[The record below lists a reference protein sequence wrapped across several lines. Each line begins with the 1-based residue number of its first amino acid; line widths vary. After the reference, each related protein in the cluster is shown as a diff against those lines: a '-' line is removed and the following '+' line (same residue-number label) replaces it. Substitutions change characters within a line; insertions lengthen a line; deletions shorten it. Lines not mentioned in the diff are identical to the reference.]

1 MLHSTWRNVS
11 LATQRHSVCVRELA
25 TAAAV
30 QVKARDPSVNS
41 VSGPSKSSLDSR
53 PLSVPSRKS
62 WARPAR
68 QPTAHI
74 SPALPPK
81 PYVASNATPRT
92 SISNHTRETNRPFQ
106 KAADTTAK
114 PARSA
119 SYVSQTNNSPPTPRR
134 HLPESSEKLEQDQ
147 PIPPRLT
154 NQSEQ
159 EQRERR
165 RRKQENEKKH
175 LSKHRPE
182 QHRVDISRQSANKN
196 TKPSRPKTIPT
207 RKREVYIPSVVTVSQ
222 LAKILNMRLAQL
234 QYRMK
239 RAGLAE
245 DSNYDHLLSSDYATL
260 LVEELGYKPIVD
272 DEAAFDIHAPP
283 TPADASNLPLRPP
296 IVTIMGHVDHGKTTL
311 LDTLRSASVAKGE
324 AGGITQHI
332 GAFSVPIASAATAA
346 GTPQSITFLD
356 TPGHAAFSA
365 MRARGADVTDIIV
378 LVVAADDGIMP
389 QTKEVIELWKN
400 DQDQLSLVVAI
411 NKVDKPGIDLDR
423 VKKALMAEGV
433 QLEEFGGDIPAVHV
447 SGLTGEGLSDLIET
461 LSAVAEYRDL
471 RAEADGIAV
480 GHIIESNMHKGLG
493 PVATILV
500 SRGCLKVGDHV
511 ISGLTQAKVRRMTD
525 STGQSIQKAT
535 PGMAVTVSG
544 WKTLPKAGDE
554 VIEGSDSDIKKALSN
569 RERSLETQIMQNDIE
584 VINSHRRN
592 EKEAQAEQATTAPT
606 GPKELRLIIKAD
618 VSGSAEAVEGALN
631 GIGNKIVITKVIQTG
646 VGPITE
652 SDVLMAKAV
661 NATIVGFSVSA
672 PRSIQNLAAQNSVT
686 ITTSDIIYKL
696 MDDIR
701 ARVVDQ
707 LPRIIEIRITGEA
720 TVLKTFEIQLKAQ
733 NTKTIAGCRVTNGI
747 VEKSKFVRVIRKGE
761 TVYEGTLDTMRQ
773 LKKDITE
780 ARKGLECGLGFK
792 DFADLHEGDLVQMFE
807 KVERLGSI

>member
-1 MLHSTWRNVS
+1 MRNNSSSTSHTPSNPSRTLQKPSQSSSTKPN
-11 LATQRHSVCVRELA
+11 AQRPTYPQSSSSQNRPNLPASYKES
-25 TAAAV
+25 T
-30 QVKARDPSVNS
+30 DPSH
-41 VSGPSKSSLDSR
+41 SR
-53 PLSVPSRKS
+53 HVE
-62 WARPAR
+62 
-68 QPTAHI
+68 QD
-74 SPALPPK
+74 LPPAYM
-81 PYVASNATPRT
+81 PAS
-92 SISNHTRETNRPFQ
+92 H
-106 KAADTTAK
+106 
-114 PARSA
+114 
-119 SYVSQTNNSPPTPRR
+119 
-134 HLPESSEKLEQDQ
+134 SEHD
-147 PIPPRLT
+147 
-154 NQSEQ
+154 
-159 EQRERR
+159 QREKR
-165 RRKQENEKKH
+165 RRKQEHEKRHVTKQRSEH
-175 LSKHRPE
+175 H
-182 QHRVDISRQSANKN
+182 HVDHARQS
-196 TKPSRPKTIPT
+196 TTPKPKTSRPKVIAP
-207 RKREVYIPSVVTVSQ
+207 RKREVYIPSVVTVAQ

-239 RAGLAE
+239 RAGLEE
-245 DSNYDHLLSSDYATL
+245 DSSYDHLLSSDYATL
-260 LVEELGYKPIVD
+260 LVEELGYKPVVD

-283 TPADASNLPLRPP
+283 VSTDAQLPLRPP

-332 GAFSVPIASAATAA
+332 GAFSVPISSAATAA

-365 MRARGADVTDIIV
+365 MRARGANVTDIIV

-447 SGLTGEGLSDLIET
+447 SGLTGEGLPDLIET

-480 GHIIESNMHKGLG
+480 GHIIESNVHKGLG
-493 PVATILV
+493 PVATVLV
-500 SRGCLKVGDHV
+500 SRGCLQVGAHI

-525 STGQSIQKAT
+525 STGKSIQKAT

-544 WKTLPKAGDE
+544 WKALPKAGE
-554 VIEGSDSDIKKALSN
+554 EAIEGSDSDIKKALAN
-569 RERSLETQIMQNDIE
+569 RERRLENQILHSDIE
-584 VINSHRRN
+584 AINAHRRN
-592 EKEAQAEQATTAPT
+592 EKDTSADQVVAPT

-618 VSGSAEAVEGALN
+618 VSGSGEALEGALN
-631 GIGNKIVITKVIQTG
+631 GIGNKIVMTKVIQTS

-652 SDVLMAKAV
+652 SDVLLAKAA

-672 PRSIQNLAAQNSVT
+672 TRSIQNLASQNAVP

-696 MDDIR
+696 IDDIR
-701 ARVVDQ
+701 ARVIDQ
-707 LPRIIEIRITGEA
+707 LPRIIEIKVTGEA

-733 NTKTIAGCRVTNGI
+733 NTKMIAGCRVTNGMI
-747 VEKSKFVRVIRKGE
+747 EKSKFARIIRKGE

-792 DFADLHEGDLVQMFE
+792 DFADLHEGDLIQMFE
-807 KVERLGSI
+807 KVEKLGVI